1 MANVRY
7 SGGRSATLGTKT
19 IDENGVYNA
28 SSDELDGYSEV
39 TVDVPQPSG
48 AISLTYNANGTYSD
62 VDVENY
68 ETANI
73 QVDVPVP
80 AVQTQEKEVFAQ
92 TSQVTVLPDS
102 GKYLSR
108 VIVQPQRNLNTY
120 TPVADTS
127 NNDMGIINNYRYVNT
142 QGMITPTGTKEVEYT
157 TNGTHT
163 EDIKN
168 YENIDIEI
176 NVPVSGDLGSKTIIA
191 NGTYQALDDNLDGYD
206 EVTVN
211 VPQNATLGV
220 KNITA
225 NGDYYASADS
235 LDGYSRVSVAV
246 PGGGS
251 TLQANKTVTATT
263 SQQIVQPDEGY
274 DGLEQVTV
282 NPQEHTATYT
292 PAADTAAND
301 MGAQNNYR
309 YVNTSGMHITN
320 MLVPSNTPP
329 TYFNSGAHLTATGNG
344 YAITGYTDIM
354 PSNSSP
360 VRLNS
365 ANVYRAQSS
374 GYAIQYYNDET
385 PSDIDPPIITTGNI
399 IRATANGY
407 FYETQQSGGN
417 FATGSVENSTSAT
430 TKVTLGFQPK
440 YVCVLTKVGTGT
452 ARLVNIYNYDY
463 STTKAYWGSTT
474 SAGSLTEYT
483 IGSGSTTYR
492 IASIDND
499 GFTLGLT
506 TSAWLGTCYYFA
518 IG

>member
-80 AVQTQEKEVFAQ
+80 AVQTQQKEVFAQ
-92 TSQVTVLPDS
+92 TNHVTVLPDS
-102 GKYLSR
+102 GKYLSK

-168 YENIDIEI
+168 YENIDIEV
-176 NVPVSGDLGSKTIIA
+176 NVPVTGDLGSKTIIA

-263 SQQIVQPDEGY
+263 SQQIVQPDQGY

-292 PAADTAAND
+292 PAVDTAAND
-301 MGAQNNYR
+301 MGVNNNYR
-309 YVNTSGMHITN
+309 YVNTSNMFICNNITPRN
-320 MLVPSNTPP
+320 NPP
-329 TYFNSGAHLTATGNG
+329 TYFNSGEHLTPTANG
-344 YAITGYTDIM
+344 YAITNYSGITPNNFSPAII
-354 PSNSSP
+354 NSDT
-360 VRLNS
+360 
-365 ANVYRAQSS
+365 VYVPNTS
-374 GYAIQYYNDET
+374 GYAIKTYSDET
-385 PSDIDPPIITTGNI
+385 PSDSNPPAISSGSIIK
-399 IRATANGY
+399 ATASGY
-407 FYETQQSGGN
+407 LYATQQGGGQV
-417 FATGSVENSTSAT
+417 ATGTFTGSTST
-430 TKVTLGFQPK
+430 TTTVSIGFQPK
-440 YVCVLTKVGTGT
+440 YLMVMNLNSSNIGGINVYDEDALGSTNILTATT
-452 ARLVNIYNYDY
+452 AVYVTKRSLP
-463 STTKAYWGSTT
+463 STTLNT
-474 SAGSLTEYT
+474 
-483 IGSGSTTYR
+483 
-492 IASIDND
+492 IASISST
-499 GFTLGLT
+499 GFTYNKVSSGYT
-506 TSAWLGTCYYFA
+506 TCYYFA

>member
-48 AISLTYNANGTYSD
+48 SISLSYNANGTYSD
-62 VDVENY
+62 VDVEDY
-68 ETANI
+68 EKANI
-73 QVDVPVP
+73 QIDVPIP
-80 AVQTQEKEVFAQ
+80 AVQTQEKEVFAK
-92 TSQVTVLPDS
+92 TNQVVVLPDS
-102 GKYLSR
+102 GKYLSK

-120 TPVADTS
+120 TPVADKS
-127 NNDMGIINNYRYVNT
+127 DNDMGIINNYRYVNT
-142 QGMITPTGTKEVEYT
+142 QGMITPSGTKEVEYT

-168 YENIDIEI
+168 YENIDIEV
-176 NVPVSGDLGSKTIIA
+176 NVPVTGNLGSKTIIE

-235 LDGYSRVSVAV
+235 LDGFSRVSVNV
-246 PGGGS
+246 SGGN
-251 TLQANKTVTATT
+251 LQNNKTVTATT
-263 SQQIVQPDEGY
+263 SQQIVDPDPGY

-282 NPQEHTATYT
+282 NPQVHTDTYT
-292 PAADTAAND
+292 PAANTAAND
-301 MGAQNNYR
+301 MGANNNYR

-329 TYFNSGAHLTATGNG
+329 TYFNSGAHLTAAGNG

-354 PSNSSP
+354 PSNASP

-365 ANVYRAQSS
+365 ANVYRTMSS

-399 IRATANGY
+399 IKATANGY
-407 FYETQQSGGN
+407 LYATQQSGGN
-417 FATGSVENSTSAT
+417 VATGTFTASTSGTTTVSIGFEPKYLMVMNLNSSDTGGINVYDEDALGTTHILSAT
-430 TKVTLGFQPK
+430 TAVTVTRRSLP
-440 YVCVLTKVGTGT
+440 
-452 ARLVNIYNYDY
+452 
-463 STTKAYWGSTT
+463 STTLNT
-474 SAGSLTEYT
+474 
-483 IGSGSTTYR
+483 
-492 IASIDND
+492 IASVSST
-499 GFTLGLT
+499 GFTYNKVSSGYT
-506 TSAWLGTCYYFA
+506 TGYYFA